1 MSPSNEILIP
11 PNNLTHK
18 KYFLLSFEYWVT
30 LESSPRKDVRFVL
43 AEDLNDAINKLHDS
57 LSGVEYASV
66 ECKNLD

>member
-1 MSPSNEILIP
+1 MNTNEFLIRKPSEAIY
-11 PNNLTHK
+11 K
-18 KYFLLSFEYWVT
+18 KYFLLSFDYWVT

-66 ECKNLD
+66 QCKNID